1 MSKKHIIKSAGVI
14 GFATVISRILGFL
27 RDILIAKFFGTA
39 RYAQAFV
46 VAFRIPNMLRDL
58 IGEGAANAAFVPVLS
73 EYSETRKKEEFW
85 HLANVLL
92 NVMFIVLAFVILLG
106 VIFAPI
112 IVRLIAPGFMDDPE
126 KFKITVYLT
135 RLLFPYV
142 LLVGLLAYC
151 MGILNSLK
159 HFSAPAF
166 APAILNLFIIICAL
180 LRQGSVMALAI
191 GVLVGGI
198 IQLLV
203 QVPVLY
209 KKGFTLFQTS
219 RLVKGEQKFG
229 AGHGFN
235 PPSRN
240 SASARF
246 SQRRSKEND
255 FAPVKAWGFNFLSG
269 IYHPAVKKIGRLLVP
284 RILGSCVYQINI
296 FINTMLASFSSIVG
310 EGGVAALYYAN
321 RIFQFPL
328 AIFGIALAQAALP
341 TMSREALESG
351 LGNLKKTLS
360 FSIRAVNF
368 IMLPASVGLLV
379 LSEPITNMLF
389 ERGMFDHYSTII
401 TAQALSLYSIGLF
414 SYAGIKILVSC
425 FYSLN
430 DTLTPVK
437 VASVSLILNIILS
450 IIFMFPLKISGLA
463 LATSFSGI
471 FNFFFLFFILRKK
484 IGTIDG
490 VRILRSFLKVFM
502 ASIVMAVII
511 YFSIFKVG
519 LNLFIVI
526 SLGIF
531 SYGTAAV
538 IFDVK
543 EAKEFL
549 KWALRIN
556 YPPSCIKLSK

>member
-1 MSKKHIIKSAGVI
+1 MSKKHIIRSAGTI
-14 GFATVISRILGFL
+14 GFATVISRMLGFL

-39 RYAQAFV
+39 KYAQAFV

-58 IGEGAANAAFVPVLS
+58 IGEGAMNAAFVPILS

-85 HLANVLL
+85 HLANALL
-92 NVMFIVLAFVILLG
+92 NAMLIILALVTLLG
-106 VIFAPI
+106 VAFAPVI
-112 IVRLIAPGFMDDPE
+112 IRLIAPGFVEDPE
-126 KFKITVYLT
+126 KFRVTVSLT

-166 APAILNLFIIICAL
+166 APAILNLSVIICAL
-180 LRQGSVMALAI
+180 VRQGSVRALAA
-191 GVLVGGI
+191 GVLIGGV
-198 IQLLV
+198 IQLVV
-203 QVPVLY
+203 QVPFLTAR
-209 KKGFTLFQTS
+209 GFSPFQTS
-219 RLVKGEQKFG
+219 RFI
-229 AGHGFN
+229 
-235 PPSRN
+235 
-240 SASARF
+240 
-246 SQRRSKEND
+246 
-255 FAPVKAWGFNFLSG
+255 SG
-269 IYHPAVKKIGRLLVP
+269 IYHPAVKKIGRLLAP
-284 RILGSCVYQINI
+284 RVLGSCVYQINI
-296 FINTMLASFSSIVG
+296 FINTLLASLSSIVG

-341 TMSREALESG
+341 TMSREALEAG

-360 FSIRAVNF
+360 FSLRAVNF
-368 IMLPASVGLLV
+368 IMLPASVGLIV
-379 LSEPITNMLF
+379 LSEPITSMLF
-389 ERGMFDHYSTII
+389 ERGMFDRYSTFI

-425 FYSLN
+425 FYSLK
-430 DTLTPVK
+430 DTLAPVK
-437 VASVSLILNIILS
+437 VASASLILNIILS

-463 LATSFSGI
+463 LATSLSGT
-471 FNFFFLFFILRKK
+471 FNFFLLFFILRKK
-484 IGTIDG
+484 IGAVDG
-490 VRILRSFLKVFM
+490 AKILRSFLKVFM
-502 ASIVMAVII
+502 ASIVMAAVI
-511 YFSIFKVG
+511 YVSIFKIK

-526 SLGIF
+526 SLGML
-531 SYGTAAV
+531 SYGLAAV

-556 YPPSCIKLSK
+556 